1 MAILLKQVKKSRAER
16 ETDEQGGQTARQME
30 RRAGRETTRKFR
42 LGGPKGG
49 RGISGRFPCPS
60 HAARRDCHNLS
71 ASFVP
76 RSDGEGEHGIS
87 HGQDLV
93 VISGFCWCGH
103 GASSHSSD

>member
-49 RGISGRFPCPS
+49 RGISGRFPHPPPDGTVTTFLLSCHVRMERESTYPM
-60 HAARRDCHNLS
+60 AR
-71 ASFVP
+71 
-76 RSDGEGEHGIS
+76 IS
-87 HGQDLV
+87 L
-93 VISGFCWCGH
+93 
-103 GASSHSSD
+103 